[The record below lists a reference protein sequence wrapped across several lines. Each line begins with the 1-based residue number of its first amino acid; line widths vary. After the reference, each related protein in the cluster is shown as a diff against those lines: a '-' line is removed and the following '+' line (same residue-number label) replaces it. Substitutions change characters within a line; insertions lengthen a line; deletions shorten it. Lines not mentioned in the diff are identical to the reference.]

1 MNESIFAEKLAK
13 KLRMR
18 ITNFKIDT
26 KTSLL
31 YSISFDDEGNL
42 DLHLGEDL
50 RPKRGKGKGFEQDVL
65 IYNIVG
71 GDTSLVP
78 RVIME
83 LKFGKVGTHSAIIY
97 SEKLRLIKSIYPY
110 VRYGLILGGMPE
122 IPPRVLRHGQGFDFI
137 QTVSFPFRSS
147 ELNKLVR
154 LLKKEANLSK
164 KLAKIFNG
172 KKKLKFLHRQVRMS

>member
-1 MNESIFAEKLAK
+1 MNESIFAEKLSKRLK
-13 KLRMR
+13 KR
-18 ITNFKIDT
+18 ITNFDIGT
-26 KTSLL
+26 GISVL
-31 YSISFDDEGNL
+31 YSISFDDNGEL

-50 RPKRGKGKGFEQDVL
+50 RPKRGKGKGFEQDIL
-65 IYNIVG
+65 IYNVVE

-122 IPPRVLRHGQGFDFI
+122 IPPRVLRLGQDFDFI
-137 QTVSFPFRSS
+137 QTVSFPFKIAEIS
-147 ELNKLVR
+147 KLLR
-154 LLKKEANLSK
+154 MLKKEANLSK

-172 KKKLKFLHRQVRMS
+172 KKRLKFLHRQIRMS